1 MPDPLANVAEVFSA
15 PIESIIGSLAKG
27 ISDAQ
32 SQLDRNSIATQAA
45 IDADPALSGLGVQAT
60 WYQFPRVDMI
70 LKISMTVVEDTTSSS
85 DGSPI
90 RRRIYLQPV
99 SAAFANH
106 FNYTAEASST
116 ISLAIVP
123 VPSPAAAVGSVVAP
137 ALTLAAV
144 QAAAFATVA
153 KFAKVTSQGGA
164 LVPDPKFRFDVNYN
178 ASSRQWFVLQY
189 DPLNMTATPAVVVA
203 VDDRTQQ
210 TRVISSP

>member
-1 MPDPLANVAEVFSA
+1 MPNPLATFAEVFSA

-45 IDADPALSGLGVQAT
+45 IDADPLLAGLGVQAT
-60 WYQFPRVDMI
+60 WYQFPRVDMQ

-85 DGSPI
+85 QGSPI
-90 RRRIYLQPV
+90 GRRIYLQPV

-106 FNYTAEASST
+106 FNYTADASST
-116 ISLAIVP
+116 ITLAIVP
-123 VPSPAAAVGSVVAP
+123 VPSPAAATGSVATP
-137 ALTLAAV
+137 ALTPAAA
-144 QAAAFATVA
+144 QAAAFATTA
-153 KFAKVTSQGGA
+153 KFAKVTGDRGA
-164 LVPDPKFRFDVNYN
+164 PVPDPKLRFDVNYN
-178 ASSRQWFVLQY
+178 ASSRLWFVLQY
-189 DPLNMTATPAVVVA
+189 DPLNTAATPAIVA